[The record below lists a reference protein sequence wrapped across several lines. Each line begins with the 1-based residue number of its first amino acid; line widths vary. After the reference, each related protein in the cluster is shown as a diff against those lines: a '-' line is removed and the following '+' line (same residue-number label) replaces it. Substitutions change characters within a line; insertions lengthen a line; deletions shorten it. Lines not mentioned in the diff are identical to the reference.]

1 MEIFFEIGVLVIF
14 AGLATYIA
22 KLTKQ
27 PLIPAYILA
36 GVLIG
41 NVFGLV
47 TNHDLIANLS
57 EMGIAFLLFMVGLE
71 LEMKKLKDMGVASS
85 IAGTIQMVSV
95 FVIGYFVTKL
105 LGFESIEAVYLG
117 LVIAF
122 SSTMIVI
129 KILSDNLETN
139 TLHGRLTIG
148 ILVVQDIFA
157 VIALSYLAS
166 ASSGAIGYMFFA
178 KIVLVLLF
186 GILSSKFVFPKVFEF
201 AAKSRELLLIISLG
215 VCFLFSLI
223 FNAIGLSIT
232 IGAFFAGVLLANL
245 PYNIEIVGKVRPLR
259 DFFAI
264 MFFTSLGLQLVLTWD
279 VFRSLLVPLVVLL
292 GLSVIVKML
301 IIHFTLN
308 SMKYQSR
315 TAFIAGA
322 SLAQI
327 SEFSLIIVL
336 HGVNSGALSQEI
348 MTLTILL
355 AVITMSLTS
364 YFMAYESRFYHSF
377 VSVLKRLGLKVNHHH
392 KQKAD
397 KRPYDVILC
406 GYDRIG
412 YSILKT
418 LTDQKKDVV
427 VVDFNPDV
435 IKKLDKMGVAS
446 LYGDLCDPEVM
457 GHVDIKNSKLVISTA
472 NSYEDNLLLLQKVK
486 AANRYIPTI
495 VTAHKI
501 DQALELYRMGADYVI
516 LPHFLGGDMVASMLP
531 DFESN
536 QLQMMM
542 LKYKHV
548 NDLMQR
554 KDVGQDHPTHIGT

>member
-1 MEIFFEIGVLVIF
+1 ML
-14 AGLATYIA
+14 
-22 KLTKQ
+22 
-27 PLIPAYILA
+27 
-36 GVLIG
+36 
-41 NVFGLV
+41 
-47 TNHDLIANLS
+47 
-57 EMGIAFLLFMVGLE
+57 
-71 LEMKKLKDMGVASS
+71 
-85 IAGTIQMVSV
+85 SV
-95 FVIGYFVTKL
+95 FIIGYFVTKL
-105 LGFESIEAVYLG
+105 LGFQNVEAIYLG

-178 KIVLVLLF
+178 KIILVLAF
-186 GILSSKFVFPKVFEF
+186 GILASRFVFPKVFEF
-201 AAKSRELLLIISLG
+201 AAKSRELLLIVSLG
-215 VCFLFSLI
+215 VCFLFALI
-223 FNAIGLSIT
+223 FQAVGLSIT

-264 MFFTSLGLQLVLTWD
+264 MFFTSLGLQLTLTWG
-279 VFRSLLVPLVVLL
+279 VFTSLLIPFIVLL
-292 GLSVIVKML
+292 VLVLVVKML
-301 IIHFTLN
+301 IIHFALI
-308 SMKYQSR
+308 SLKHQPR
-315 TAFIAGA
+315 TSFIAAA

-336 HGVNSGALSQEI
+336 LGVNSGALPESI
-348 MTLTILL
+348 LTLTIML
-355 AVITMSLTS
+355 AVVTMTFTS
-364 YFMAYESRFYHSF
+364 YFMNYESKFYHFFISALK
-377 VSVLKRLGLKVNHHH
+377 SVGLNVNHHH
-392 KQKAD
+392 KQKME
-397 KRPYDVILC
+397 KKPYDVILC

-418 LTDQKKDVV
+418 LTESRKDVV

-435 IKKLDKMGVAS
+435 IKKLKKMGVPS

-457 GHVDIKNSKLVISTA
+457 GHVDIKHSKLVISTA

-501 DQALELYRMGADYVI
+501 DQALELYKKGADYVI
-516 LPHFLGGDMVASMLP
+516 LPHFLGGDMVANLLA

-536 QLQMMM
+536 QLQMLM

-548 NDLMQR
+548 NDLLAR
-554 KDVGQDHPTHIGT
+554 KDVGQDHPTHIGVGA

>member
-1 MEIFFEIGVLVIF
+1 MDIFFEIGILVIF

-22 KLTKQ
+22 KLIKQ
-27 PLIPAYILA
+27 PLIPAYIFA

-47 TNHDLIANLS
+47 TNHELIANLS
-57 EMGIAFLLFMVGLE
+57 EIGIAFLLFMVGLE
-71 LEMKKLKDMGVASS
+71 LEIKKLKDMGFVSS
-85 IAGTIQMVSV
+85 VAGTVQMVSV
-95 FVIGYFVTKL
+95 FLIGYFVTKF
-105 LGFESIEAVYLG
+105 LGFQNIEAVYLG

-139 TLHGRLTIG
+139 TVHGRLTIG

-157 VIALSYLAS
+157 IIALSYLAS
-166 ASSGAIGYMFFA
+166 SSNASIGYLFFV
-178 KIVLVLLF
+178 KIILVLLF
-186 GILSSKFVFPKVFEF
+186 GILASRLVFPKVFEF
-201 AAKSRELLLIISLG
+201 AAKSRELLLTISLG
-215 VCFLFSLI
+215 VCFLFALI
-223 FNAIGLSIT
+223 FHAIGLSIT

-264 MFFTSLGLQLVLTWD
+264 MFFTSLGLQLTLSGISMMI
-279 VFRSLLVPLVVLL
+279 FPLLVLLV
-292 GLSVIVKML
+292 LSVFVKMV
-301 IIHFTLN
+301 IIHLLLVGL
-308 SMKYQSR
+308 KYQSR
-315 TAFIAGA
+315 TSFLTAT

-336 HGVNSGALSQEI
+336 HGYNSGAISQSLL
-348 MTLTILL
+348 TLTILL
-355 AVITMSLTS
+355 ATLTMTFTS
-364 YFMAYESRFYHSF
+364 YFMTYERSLYHYF
-377 VSVLKRLGLKVNHHH
+377 VSLLKMLGFNVSHQHRHHE
-392 KQKAD
+392 D
-397 KRPYDVILC
+397 KKSYDVILC

-418 LTDQKKDVV
+418 LTENRKEVV

-435 IKKLDKMGVAS
+435 IKKLHKMGVTS

-457 GHVDIKNSKLVISTA
+457 EHVDIKNSKLVISTA

-486 AANRYIPTI
+486 SANRYIPTI

-501 DQALELYRMGADYVI
+501 DQALELYKKGADYVI
-516 LPHFLGGDMVASMLP
+516 LPHFLGGDMVASMLG

-548 NDLMQR
+548 NDLMER
-554 KDVGQDHPTHIGT
+554 KVVGQDHPTHIGT